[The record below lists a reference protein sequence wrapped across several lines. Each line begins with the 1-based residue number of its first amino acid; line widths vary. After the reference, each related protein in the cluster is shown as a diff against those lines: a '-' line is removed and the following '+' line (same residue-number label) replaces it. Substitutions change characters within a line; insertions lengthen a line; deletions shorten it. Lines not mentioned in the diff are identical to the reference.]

1 MSINLKE
8 LYICILLFFSSF
20 CVLAQNESIIAVEK
34 EMELMVKKQ
43 VLKKAQTFIT
53 STINLLDGAVSIDAK
68 HEARENILDLFDKQ
82 KRILDYIEED
92 HPIYYS
98 SEEYVSNLFYIHLL
112 RYQYRKKYKLS
123 DSVEI
128 KKGPK
133 RSKLDSIITY
143 KGHCFILEELT
154 SSKTMDWCGNS
165 FTTTERYI
173 RDIPFSCEIDTS
185 HSPPLMNIRFERI
198 KFISENNYRYKK
210 LRKEIK
216 KNSNEWDKV
225 SFTRKTNEVFDSLI
239 PPEKR
244 NYAEYHPPSL
254 KQYILPGFASCYYT
268 GNKATNNL
276 LSGIY
281 SGVFVGSIAYSV
293 YNKIEERREFNL
305 YKSDR
310 IIEDQNQHYYSMKK
324 HKQHFLISGGVAI
337 LTWVTHLTHVASY
350 NKIQLNKTRTNDPG
364 VDIGMRTTPII
375 LKYEP
380 IVSSNNGVGVSFTLN
395 F

>member
-1 MSINLKE
+1 MVEQERELKIKG
-8 LYICILLFFSSF
+8 L
-20 CVLAQNESIIAVEK
+20 VLEK
-34 EMELMVKKQ
+34 
-43 VLKKAQTFIT
+43 ADTFIT
-53 STINLLDGAVSIDAK
+53 STIALLDGAVSVDAK
-68 HEARENILDLFDKQ
+68 HEARENIIELFDNQ

-92 HPIYYS
+92 YPIYYS
-98 SEEYVSNLFYIHLL
+98 SEDYVLNLFYIHLL

-128 KKGPK
+128 KKGPTNPN
-133 RSKLDSIITY
+133 SKNISY
-143 KGHCFILEELT
+143 KGHCFVLEELT

-185 HSPPLMNIRFERI
+185 HSPPLMSIKFERI
-198 KFISENNYRYKK
+198 KFISENNFRYKK
-210 LRKEIK
+210 LRKEIR
-216 KNSNEWDKV
+216 KNEHKWKEV
-225 SFTRKTNEVFDSLI
+225 TFTRKSNEALDTLI

-254 KQYILPGFASCYYT
+254 KNYLLPGFASCYYS

-276 LSGIY
+276 LSGVY

-350 NKIQLNKTRTNDPG
+350 NQIQLNKTKTDDPG
-364 VDIGMRTTPII
+364 IDVGTRTAPIM

-380 IVSSNNGVGVSFTLN
+380 MVSIDNGIGLSFILN